1 MTKKTTCEYKIIK
14 QPTWCATNNKAA
26 VIGGAGCNL
35 RAADQQAGATMV
47 LTKTLAAAIAALAVG
62 MAGPAM
68 SGEPHGE
75 TAITCSNPASGATWQ
90 IRIDYDRST
99 VDSYPA
105 RISDAEISWRD
116 ANGWNYRLDRK
127 SGALTVVLASATG
140 GNFLHHRCKL
150 EK

>member
-1 MTKKTTCEYKIIK
+1 
-14 QPTWCATNNKAA
+14 
-26 VIGGAGCNL
+26 
-35 RAADQQAGATMV
+35 MV
-47 LTKTLAAAIAALAVG
+47 LTKPLAAAIAALAVG

-68 SGEPHGE
+68 SGE

-99 VDSYPA
+99 VESYPA

-127 SGALTVVLASATG
+127 SGELTVVLASATG

>member
-1 MTKKTTCEYKIIK
+1 MR
-14 QPTWCATNNKAA
+14 NKEQ
-26 VIGGAGCNL
+26 GCGHWRSAGCEPA
-35 RAADQQAGATMV
+35 RCGSSHAGATMV

-68 SGEPHGE
+68 SDEPHGA
-75 TAITCSNPASGATWQ
+75 TAITCSNPASDATWQ

>member
-1 MTKKTTCEYKIIK
+1 
-14 QPTWCATNNKAA
+14 
-26 VIGGAGCNL
+26 
-35 RAADQQAGATMV
+35 MV

-68 SGEPHGE
+68 SDEPHGE
-75 TAITCSNPASGATWQ
+75 TAITCSNPASDATWQ

-127 SGALTVVLASATG
+127 SGELTVVLASATG

>member
-1 MTKKTTCEYKIIK
+1 MALT
-14 QPTWCATNNKAA
+14 
-26 VIGGAGCNL
+26 
-35 RAADQQAGATMV
+35 RA
-47 LTKTLAAAIAALAVG
+47 LAAAIAALAVG
-62 MAGPAM
+62 MAVPAI
-68 SGEPHGE
+68 SGEAPRGE
-75 TAITCSNPASGATWQ
+75 TEVTCTNPVSGASWQ

-99 VDSYPA
+99 VDSHTA

-127 SGALTVVLASATG
+127 SGELTVVLASATG

>member
-1 MTKKTTCEYKIIK
+1 
-14 QPTWCATNNKAA
+14 
-26 VIGGAGCNL
+26 
-35 RAADQQAGATMV
+35 MV
-47 LTKTLAAAIAALAVG
+47 LTEPLAAAIAALAVG

-75 TAITCSNPASGATWQ
+75 TAITCTNPASGATWQ

-105 RISDAEISWRD
+105 HISDAEISWRD
-116 ANGWNYRLDRK
+116 DEWRELHGLTANREILR
-127 SGALTVVLASATG
+127 SCSRRATG
-140 GNFLHHRCKL
+140 GYFLHHRCKL

>member
-1 MTKKTTCEYKIIK
+1 VR
-14 QPTWCATNNKAA
+14 NKEQGCGHWWIA
-26 VIGGAGCNL
+26 VYNFARCRSGE
-35 RAADQQAGATMV
+35 AGATMV

-62 MAGPAM
+62 MAGPAI
-68 SGEPHGE
+68 SGELHSD
-75 TAITCSNPASGATWQ
+75 TTITCSNPASGATWQ
-90 IRIDYDRST
+90 IRIDFDRST

-105 RISDAEISWRD
+105 RVSDAEISWRD

>member
-1 MTKKTTCEYKIIK
+1 
-14 QPTWCATNNKAA
+14 
-26 VIGGAGCNL
+26 
-35 RAADQQAGATMV
+35 MV
-47 LTKTLAAAIAALAVG
+47 LTKPLAAAIAALAVG

-116 ANGWNYRLDRK
+116 TNRWNYRLDRK
-127 SGALTVVLASATG
+127 SGELTVVLASATG

>member
-1 MTKKTTCEYKIIK
+1 
-14 QPTWCATNNKAA
+14 
-26 VIGGAGCNL
+26 
-35 RAADQQAGATMV
+35 MV

-68 SGEPHGE
+68 SDEPHGA
-75 TAITCSNPASGATWQ
+75 TAITCSNPASDATWQ

-105 RISDAEISWRD
+105 RIGDAEISWRD
-116 ANGWNYRLDRK
+116 TNGWNYRLDRK